1 MHRTAAGL
9 CRQPHGIFPRELE
22 AGHAGRVFRLAP
34 RRVYG
39 IDCEVRHDGKVALG
53 TRLLDAFPSYAWQI
67 VVLPFFVVAGVFLAV
82 FLWREL
88 RRRRARVLV
97 ALALTCFVVAVGLDF
112 FEGLDADHPWNIYTR
127 ITEAVDFGDST
138 EYRFR
143 RTAYDTLGHFSKS
156 IEEFLEMLGN
166 TLLWVV
172 FLQHLSGLARDLRI
186 RFVDEG

>member
-1 MHRTAAGL
+1 MAIQMLYQSDLGNVSLESVFADFRPQEYL
-9 CRQPHGIFPRELE
+9 REE
-22 AGHAGRVFRLAP
+22 DGAKAGRTESV
-34 RRVYG
+34 
-39 IDCEVRHDGKVALG
+39 D
-53 TRLLDAFPSYAWQI
+53 
-67 VVLPFFVVAGVFLAV
+67 
-82 FLWREL
+82 
-88 RRRRARVLV
+88 
-97 ALALTCFVVAVGLDF
+97 
-112 FEGLDADHPWNIYTR
+112 